1 MSSADEGRA
10 GGSGSQ
16 PLKRRRTWYS
26 AALLGF
32 CLAAVV
38 GLVLRT
44 FVVSAVRVHSRSM
57 EETILPGD
65 HVLVNRLVV
74 PRRLLVQIPFAAT
87 SPLVLKI
94 PPIRP
99 VRLGDVLVLHPPAGI
114 ARDHFP
120 ATAFLLK
127 RCVGTPGDTL
137 VFRGSTLA
145 VNGRVVSFP
154 PTAVQSSTPTPFTEF
169 HAPVILVVPPE
180 TYFMMGDNPA
190 NSEDSRVWGPVSY
203 ASIVGSAAMVYWS
216 VTPASPTGLS
226 GSGGSSVRWDRL
238 GVFIR

>member
-1 MSSADEGRA
+1 MSSADEGGA
-10 GGSGSQ
+10 GGSGTQ
-16 PLKRRRTWYS
+16 PVRRWTWYS

-32 CLAAVV
+32 CLAAAV

-57 EETILPGD
+57 EDTILPGD
-65 HVLVNRLVV
+65 YVLVNRLVA
-74 PRRLLVQIPFAAT
+74 PRPLLLQIPFAGL
-87 SPLVLKI
+87 SPRVVEI

-99 VRLGDVLVLHPPAGI
+99 IRLGDVLVIHPPAGLT
-114 ARDHFP
+114 RELYP

-137 VFRGSTLA
+137 VFRGSTLV

-154 PTAVQSSTPTPFTEF
+154 PTAVQSRTPTPFTEF

-203 ASIVGSAAMVYWS
+203 RSIVGSAAMVYWS
-216 VTPASPTGLS
+216 VTPASRTGLPGS
-226 GSGGSSVRWDRL
+226 GSSSVRWDRL

>member
-74 PRRLLVQIPFAAT
+74 PRRLLLQIPFAGW
-87 SPLVLKI
+87 SPRVVEI

-99 VRLGDVLVLHPPAGI
+99 IRLGDVLVIHPPAGLT
-114 ARDHFP
+114 RELYP

-154 PTAVQSSTPTPFTEF
+154 PTAVQSRTPTPFTEF

-203 ASIVGSAAMVYWS
+203 RSIVGSAAVVYWS
-216 VTPASPTGLS
+216 VTPGSRTGLS
-226 GSGGSSVRWDRL
+226 GSSSSSVRWDRL

>member
-1 MSSADEGRA
+1 MSSADKGRA
-10 GGSGSQ
+10 GGSGSR
-16 PLKRRRTWYS
+16 PVRRWTWNS
-26 AALLGF
+26 AALLGI
-32 CLAAVV
+32 CLAAAV

-57 EETILPGD
+57 EDTILPGD

-74 PRRLLVQIPFAAT
+74 PRPLLLQIPFAGS
-87 SPLVLKI
+87 SPRVVEI

-99 VRLGDVLVLHPPAGI
+99 IRLGDVLVLHPPAGL
-114 ARDHFP
+114 ARELYP

-137 VFRGSTLA
+137 VFHGSTLS

-154 PTAVQSSTPTPFTEF
+154 PTAVQSRTPAPFTAS
-169 HAPVILVVPPE
+169 HTPVIVVVPPE

-226 GSGGSSVRWDRL
+226 GSGSVSVRWDRL
-238 GVFIR
+238 GVLIR